1 MTTDEFA
8 AAVARMRVPGVP
20 AKVVQV
26 VAQLATAP
34 EGDLVYYIEFFQV
47 SDAAAAS
54 ARLSLPAPAVTSAAA
69 APLLR
74 SLTSWLTLL
83 STAVCCIIVC
93 SDLTENPTSLGP
105 TSCSARLSRRRC
117 RRKRRPCAGVRLAGE
132 ARLSGAGASS

>member
-47 SDAAAAS
+47 SE
-54 ARLSLPAPAVTSAAA
+54 LLPP
-69 APLLR
+69 PLGRRCLRLR
-74 SLTSWLTLL
+74 SLPPPPPHALLCASTFWLTLL
-83 STAVCCIIVC
+83 PTAV
-93 SDLTENPTSLGP
+93 SLRAA
-105 TSCSARLSRRRC
+105 T
-117 RRKRRPCAGVRLAGE
+117 
-132 ARLSGAGASS
+132 

>member
-47 SDAAAAS
+47 SE
-54 ARLSLPAPAVTSAAA
+54 LLPP
-69 APLLR
+69 PLGRRCLRLR
-74 SLTSWLTLL
+74 SLPLPPPHRSSPCLDIL
-83 STAVCCIIVC
+83 ANAPPHCCILAC

-117 RRKRRPCAGVRLAGE
+117 RRKRRPCAGARLAGE
-132 ARLSGAGASS
+132 ARQRSDAGASS